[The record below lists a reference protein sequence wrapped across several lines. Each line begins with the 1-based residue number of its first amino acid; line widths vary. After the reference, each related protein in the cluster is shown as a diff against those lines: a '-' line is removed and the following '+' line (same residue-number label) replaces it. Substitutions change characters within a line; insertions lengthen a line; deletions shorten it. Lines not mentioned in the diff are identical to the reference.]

1 MNAPSM
7 QECEPPARGTAPDKA
22 AVDVW
27 WCDAT
32 ELDRAEIESL
42 AQMLPADQRY
52 AAARLGN
59 DDLRGRYIVART
71 MTLDTL
77 GCCADPPERRLVLAR
92 GPHGKP
98 YIAAPSA
105 LRHVRFNLA
114 DSGPMV
120 VVAISAG
127 REVGIDI
134 ERIRPDIDIAGPAK
148 MCFTEREL
156 AALAQIPRADRV
168 AAFFS
173 CWTRKEALLKAQG
186 TGLMRPPDEVEVGLG
201 RYDPRT
207 TGRPDTGTEGW
218 FVAALDF
225 GPDYAGAVAVEGSEF
240 EPSLR
245 LWQPA
250 RNRVLSTLSA

>member
-7 QECEPPARGTAPDKA
+7 RAQGKA
-22 AVDVW
+22 VVEVW
-27 WCDAT
+27 WCNAT

-52 AAARLGN
+52 AAARFGN
-59 DDLRGRYIVART
+59 DDLRRRYIVAHS
-71 MTLDTL
+71 MTLDIL

-98 YIAAPSA
+98 YIAGPRA
-105 LRHVRFNLA
+105 LRHLRFNLA
-114 DSGPMV
+114 DSGPMAI
-120 VVAISAG
+120 VAISAG

-134 ERIRPDIDIAGPAK
+134 ERIRPGIEIADPAK

-156 AALAQIPRADRV
+156 AALAQIPHADRV
-168 AAFFS
+168 PAFFS

-186 TGLMRPPDEVEVGLG
+186 TGLMRPPNEVEVGLG
-201 RYDPRT
+201 RYDPRN
-207 TGRPDTGTEGW
+207 TGRPDTDTEGW
-218 FVAALDF
+218 FVAALDL
-225 GPDYAGAVAVEGSEF
+225 GSDYAGALAVEGSEF

-245 LWQPA
+245 RWQPP
-250 RNRVLSTLSA
+250 RDRVVSGLSA